1 MLRNL
6 LEDCQIGQAY
16 LLGKPNP
23 NPSRL
28 TAYELVCQV
37 NRQGAYA
44 NLRLPELLAKSK
56 MTQADKAFTTELAYG
71 SLRMQGQHDY
81 IAAKYLDRAFSEVD
95 EKIQDLLRIGIHQI
109 TQMRV
114 ASHAAVSETVEVAK
128 LVAGESKASY
138 VNAIL
143 RKVSEANNDLAE
155 LSDKPVLE
163 RLVIQYSHPEW
174 IISAFYDQLK
184 DWQKVEELLQANNLP
199 VKPDVIAW
207 PGKSSIAEL
216 SALGAVSIEGFPNGV
231 NLPGIPSEFEPI
243 ITRRAGV
250 QDRGS
255 QLVVE
260 NFLATA
266 TAGLSWLDMCAGP
279 GGKAAYLFHSLTNS
293 DPTATFLANEPISHR
308 AELVKRVVNNQQVVS
323 FDATDAKNFSQK
335 FDRILVDAP
344 CTGLG
349 ALRRRPEARW
359 RRTIQ
364 DLKELVLLQRQ
375 LLSSAYEL
383 LKPGG
388 VIAYVTCSPHL
399 AETKGQVL
407 DFLSTHPDM
416 QLLPMQSLPLAHKQ
430 GVLSDG
436 TVQLW
441 THLDQSDAM
450 FMALLKKVG

>member
-1 MLRNL
+1 M
-6 LEDCQIGQAY
+6 
-16 LLGKPNP
+16 GKPNP
-23 NPSRL
+23 TPARL
-28 TAYELVCQV
+28 TAYELVHQV

-81 IAAKYLDRAFSEVD
+81 IAAKYLDRPFSEVD

-143 RKVSEANNDLAE
+143 RKVSEANNDLSE
-155 LSDKPVLE
+155 LKERPVLE

-174 IISAFYDQLK
+174 IISAFYDQLQ
-184 DWQKVEELLQANNLP
+184 DWQKVEELLAANNLP
-199 VKPDVIAW
+199 VKPDVISW

-216 SALGAVSIEGFPNGV
+216 ITLGATAIDGFVNGV

-266 TAGLSWLDMCAGP
+266 TTGLSWLDMCAGP
-279 GGKAAYLFHSLTNS
+279 GGKAAYLFHSLTSS
-293 DPTATFLANEPISHR
+293 DSTATFLANEPISHR

-323 FDATDAKNFSQK
+323 FDATDAKNFSQR

-359 RRTIQ
+359 RRTIK

-375 LLSSAYEL
+375 LLSTAYEL
-383 LKPGG
+383 LNPGG

-407 DFLSTHPDM
+407 DFLSTYPDM
-416 QLLPMQSLPLAHKQ
+416 QLLPMQSLPLAHNR
-430 GVLSDG
+430 GVLPDG